1 MKILI
6 TGSAGFIGF
15 HLSSFFLKK
24 KFQVIGVDS
33 LNSYYSKKLKIQR
46 LSILKNNK
54 NFFFLKA
61 DLNTRKFK
69 KFITGK
75 LNEFDFVYHFSGQ
88 AGVRYSII
96 NPYTYIKNNIEAF
109 VRLLEIFK
117 ESKSIKAIFYA
128 SSSSVYNENSKMN
141 YDSNNKNLKPNSVYA
156 VSKVSME
163 YFASLYS
170 RLYKKKV
177 IGLRF
182 FTVYGPWGRPD
193 MFYYKFMRNL
203 KSKKNIFVFNK
214 GNNFRSYTFIDDLI
228 RNINILMLKIKKI
241 KIYDKI
247 FNIGNPNSI
256 NTNTVVNIL
265 EKLSKEKAKKVLIGK
280 QIGENVVTKAI
291 MNKQKNFRFEFKFDL
306 EKGLK
311 IFYNWF
317 IKNSSLW
324 EKNI

>member
-6 TGSAGFIGF
+6 TGVAGFIGF
-15 HLSSFFLKK
+15 HLANFFLKK
-24 KFQVIGVDS
+24 KYKVIGVDN
-33 LNSYYSKKLKIQR
+33 LNSYYSKKLKIGR
-46 LSILKNNK
+46 LSILKNKK
-54 NFFFLKA
+54 NFFFLKT
-61 DLNTRKFK
+61 DLNNKKFK
-69 KFITGK
+69 KFATRK
-75 LNEFDFVYHFSGQ
+75 LNGFDFIYHFSGQ

-96 NPYTYIKNNIEAF
+96 NPNSYIKNNIEAF
-109 VRLLEIFK
+109 VKLLEIFK

-128 SSSSVYNENSKMN
+128 SSSSVYNEKSKMI
-141 YDSNNKNLKPNSVYA
+141 YDNKNQNLKPNSVYA

-170 RLYKKKV
+170 RLYKKKI

-193 MFYYKFMRNL
+193 MFYYKFIKSL
-203 KSKKNIFVFNK
+203 KSKKKIFIFNK

-265 EKLSKEKAKKVLIGK
+265 EKLSNEKAKKVLIGK
-280 QIGENVVTKAI
+280 QIGENIVTKAI
-291 MNKQKNFRFEFKFDL
+291 MNKEKNFRFEFKFNL

-311 IFYNWF
+311 IFYSWF
-317 IKNSSLW
+317 IKNKSL
-324 EKNI
+324 